1 MLFRVRR
8 IGRSMQFQ
16 NPDILY
22 LLVVIPIIIAYYIF
36 VSRRRAA
43 MRVSTLGGERMPR
56 TLRYWLRDL
65 PMVLRLSALAVLIV
79 ALARPVEAHSSS
91 ESSTEGIDIVL
102 AMDISGSMLAK
113 DFEPDRITASK
124 HLASEF
130 AAERIGDRISV
141 VAFAGEAFT
150 QCPLTSDKASVGTM
164 LSRLRSGVVDD
175 GTAIGNGLA
184 TAINRLRESGAK
196 SKVVV
201 LLTDGVNNR
210 GQISPIMAAEIARD
224 MGIKVYTIGVGTK
237 GQAPMP
243 AVDMF
248 GNQTY
253 VMADVEIDEELL
265 RKIANT
271 TGGEYF
277 RAVDNEA
284 LKQIYSQID
293 EMEKSE
299 VQITHYTS
307 YEELYLGWLLLGL
320 LLLVAEFIVE
330 RIVLNRIP

>member
-1 MLFRVRR
+1 MVV
-8 IGRSMQFQ
+8 SMQFQ
-16 NPDILY
+16 NPEILY
-22 LLVVIPIIIAYYIF
+22 LLAVIPIVIAYYIF
-36 VSRRRAA
+36 VGRRRASL
-43 MRVSTLGGERMPR
+43 RVTTLGTERMPR
-56 TLRYWLRDL
+56 TLRYWLRDM
-65 PMVLRLSALAVLIV
+65 PIVLRLAALAVLIV
-79 ALARPVEAHSSS
+79 ALARPVEAHSST

-102 AMDISGSMLAK
+102 AMDISGSMLAR

-130 AAERIGDRISV
+130 ASMRVGDRISV

-184 TAINRLRESGAK
+184 TAINRLRESGSK

-248 GNQTY
+248 GNQSY
-253 VMADVEIDEELL
+253 VMADVEIDEQLL
-265 RKIANT
+265 RSIAKT

-284 LKQIYSQID
+284 LKQIYARID

-307 YEELYLGWLLLGL
+307 YEELYFGWLLLGL
-320 LLLVAEFIVE
+320 LLLAAEFAME
-330 RIVLNRIP
+330 RLVLNRIP

>member
-1 MLFRVRR
+1 
-8 IGRSMQFQ
+8 MQFQ
-16 NPDILY
+16 NPEILY
-22 LLVVIPIIIAYYIF
+22 LLAVIPIVIVYYIF
-36 VSRRRAA
+36 VGRRRASL
-43 MRVSTLGGERMPR
+43 RVTTLGTERMPR
-56 TLRYWLRDL
+56 TLRYWLRDM
-65 PMVLRLSALAVLIV
+65 PVVLRLAALAVLIV
-79 ALARPVEAHSSS
+79 ALARPVEAHSST

-102 AMDISGSMLAK
+102 AMDISGSMLAR

-130 AAERIGDRISV
+130 ASMRVGDRISV

-184 TAINRLRESGAK
+184 TAINRLRESGSK

-248 GNQTY
+248 GNQSY
-253 VMADVEIDEELL
+253 VMADVEIDEQLL
-265 RKIANT
+265 RSIAKT

-284 LKQIYSQID
+284 LKQIYARID

-307 YEELYLGWLLLGL
+307 YEELYFGWLLLGL
-320 LLLVAEFIVE
+320 LLLAAEFAIE
-330 RIVLNRIP
+330 RLVLNRIP

>member
-1 MLFRVRR
+1 MVV
-8 IGRSMQFQ
+8 SMQFQ
-16 NPDILY
+16 NPEILY
-22 LLVVIPIIIAYYIF
+22 LLAVIPIVIVYYIF
-36 VSRRRAA
+36 VGRRRASL
-43 MRVSTLGGERMPR
+43 RVSTLGGERMPR
-56 TLRYWLRDL
+56 TLRYWLRDM
-65 PMVLRLSALAVLIV
+65 PIVLRLAALAVLIV
-79 ALARPVEAHSSS
+79 ALARPVEAHSST

-102 AMDISGSMLAK
+102 AMDISGSMLAR

-130 AAERIGDRISV
+130 ASMRVGDRISV

-150 QCPLTSDKASVGTM
+150 QCPLTSDKASIGTM

-184 TAINRLRESGAK
+184 TAINRLRESGSK

-243 AVDMF
+243 AVDMLIRAMSW
-248 GNQTY
+248 QKWRLMSSCLE
-253 VMADVEIDEELL
+253 VLPRL
-265 RKIANT
+265 RVA
-271 TGGEYF
+271 
-277 RAVDNEA
+277 
-284 LKQIYSQID
+284 S
-293 EMEKSE
+293 
-299 VQITHYTS
+299 TS
-307 YEELYLGWLLLGL
+307 VRSIMRL
-320 LLLVAEFIVE
+320 
-330 RIVLNRIP
+330 

>member
-1 MLFRVRR
+1 
-8 IGRSMQFQ
+8 MQFQ
-16 NPDILY
+16 NPEILY
-22 LLVVIPIIIAYYIF
+22 LLAVIPIIIVYYIF
-36 VSRRRAA
+36 VGRRRASL
-43 MRVSTLGGERMPR
+43 RVTTLGTERMPR
-56 TLRYWLRDL
+56 TLRYYLRHL
-65 PMVLRLSALAVLIV
+65 PVVLRLLAIAAGIM
-79 ALARPVEAHSSS
+79 ALARPVEEHSST
-91 ESSTEGIDIVL
+91 ETSTEGIDIVL
-102 AMDISGSMLAK
+102 AMDISGSMLAR
-113 DFEPDRITASK
+113 DFEPDRITAAK
-124 HLASEF
+124 QMASEF
-130 AAERIGDRISV
+130 ASERVGDRISV

-150 QCPLTSDKASVGTM
+150 QCPLTADKASVGTM

-184 TAINRLRESGAK
+184 TAINRLRESSAK

-210 GQISPIMAAEIARD
+210 GQISPTMAAEIARD

-253 VMADVEIDEELL
+253 VMADVEIDEQLL
-265 RKIANT
+265 RSIAKT

-284 LKQIYSQID
+284 LREIYARID

-299 VQITHYTS
+299 VQITNYTS
-307 YEELYLGWLLLGL
+307 YEELYFGWLLLGL
-320 LLLVAEFIVE
+320 LLLAMEFVLQ
-330 RIVLNRIP
+330 RVVLNHIP

>member
-1 MLFRVRR
+1 
-8 IGRSMQFQ
+8 MQFQ

-22 LLVVIPIIIAYYIF
+22 LLVVIPLIIAYYIF

>member
-1 MLFRVRR
+1 
-8 IGRSMQFQ
+8 MQFQ
-16 NPDILY
+16 NPEILY
-22 LLVVIPIIIAYYIF
+22 LLAVIPIVIAYYIF
-36 VSRRRAA
+36 VGRRRASL
-43 MRVSTLGGERMPR
+43 RVTTLGTERMPR
-56 TLRYWLRDL
+56 TLRYWLRDM
-65 PMVLRLSALAVLIV
+65 PIVLRLAALAVLIV
-79 ALARPVEAHSSS
+79 ALARPVEAHSST

-102 AMDISGSMLAK
+102 AMDISGSMLAR

-130 AAERIGDRISV
+130 ASMRVGDRISV

-184 TAINRLRESGAK
+184 TAINRLRESGSK

-253 VMADVEIDEELL
+253 VMADVEIDEQLL
-265 RKIANT
+265 RSIAKT

-284 LKQIYSQID
+284 LKQIYARID

-307 YEELYLGWLLLGL
+307 YEELYFGWLLLGL
-320 LLLVAEFIVE
+320 LLLGVEFILE

>member
-1 MLFRVRR
+1 MVV
-8 IGRSMQFQ
+8 SMQFQ
-16 NPDILY
+16 NPEILY
-22 LLVVIPIIIAYYIF
+22 LLAVIPIVIVYYIF
-36 VSRRRAA
+36 VGRRRASL
-43 MRVSTLGGERMPR
+43 RVTTLGTERMPR
-56 TLRYWLRDL
+56 TLRYWLRDM
-65 PMVLRLSALAVLIV
+65 PIVLRVAALAVLIV
-79 ALARPVEAHSSS
+79 ALARPVEAHSST

-102 AMDISGSMLAK
+102 AMDISGSMLAR

-130 AAERIGDRISV
+130 ASMRVGDRISV

-184 TAINRLRESGAK
+184 TAINRLRESGSK

-248 GNQTY
+248 GNQSY
-253 VMADVEIDEELL
+253 VMADVEIDEQLL
-265 RKIANT
+265 RNIAKT

-284 LKQIYSQID
+284 LKQIYTRID

-307 YEELYLGWLLLGL
+307 YEELYFGWLLLGL
-320 LLLVAEFIVE
+320 LLLAAEFAIE
-330 RIVLNRIP
+330 RLVLNRIP

>member
-1 MLFRVRR
+1 
-8 IGRSMQFQ
+8 MQFQ
-16 NPDILY
+16 NPEILY
-22 LLVVIPIIIAYYIF
+22 ILVVIPVIAVYYLF
-36 VSRRRAA
+36 VGRRRASL
-43 MRVSTLGGERMPR
+43 RVSTLGGERMPR

-65 PMVLRLSALAVLIV
+65 PIVLRLAALAALII
-79 ALARPVEAHSSS
+79 ALARPVEVHSST

-102 AMDISGSMLAK
+102 AMDISGSMLAR

-130 AAERIGDRISV
+130 ASMRVGDRISV

-184 TAINRLRESGAK
+184 TAINRLRESGSK

-237 GQAPMP
+237 GKAPMP

-253 VMADVEIDEELL
+253 VMADVEIDEQLL
-265 RKIANT
+265 INIAKT

-284 LKQIYSQID
+284 LKQIYARID

-307 YEELYLGWLLLGL
+307 YEELYFGWLLLGL
-320 LLLVAEFIVE
+320 LLLAAEFAME
-330 RIVLNRIP
+330 RLVLNRIP